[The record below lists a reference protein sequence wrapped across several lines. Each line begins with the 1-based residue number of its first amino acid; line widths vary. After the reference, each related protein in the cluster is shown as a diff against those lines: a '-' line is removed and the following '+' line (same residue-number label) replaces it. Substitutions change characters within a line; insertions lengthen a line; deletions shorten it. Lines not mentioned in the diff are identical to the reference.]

1 VTGSKHSTGTDPVIL
16 IFGGTGL
23 LGRELCRRLKGVA
36 DVVSPS
42 SSVCDISDPAL
53 ATATIRAVRPD
64 IIVNAAAYTAVDRA
78 EFDQDRAYR
87 VNFHAV
93 GNIARTAASIDC
105 PVVHFSTDYVFNGR
119 KRAPYVESDV
129 PDPLNVYGASKLAGD
144 LALIGSSRRHLLLR
158 TSWLYGRDGSG
169 FVKTIL
175 DLAADRYSLDVVAD
189 QVGTPT
195 SADRVAEV
203 TSAIVAHCLA
213 ALRSDSSNNFEFGLY
228 NICASGATSRFDYAR
243 TIVSQAVARGLPLRL
258 NADAIKP
265 ITAASLKG
273 LAKRPANST
282 LACAKLSNAF
292 EIELPHW
299 QIDLTGAIDVAV
311 RRC

>member
-1 VTGSKHSTGTDPVIL
+1 MTGSKHNTRTDPVVL
-16 IFGGTGL
+16 IFGGAGL
-23 LGRELCRRLKGVA
+23 LGRELCRCLKGVA

-53 ATATIRAVRPD
+53 ATATIRTVLPD
-64 IIVNAAAYTAVDRA
+64 LIVNAAAYTAVDRA
-78 EFDQDRAYR
+78 EFDQDQAYR

-93 GNIARTAASIDC
+93 ANIARTAASIDC

-119 KRAPYVESDV
+119 KRDPYVEDDV

-144 LALIGSSRRHLLLR
+144 LALIESSRRHLLFR

-169 FVKTIL
+169 FVDTIL
-175 DLAADRYSLDVVAD
+175 NLAADRYSLDVVVD
-189 QVGTPT
+189 QVGAPT
-195 SADRVAEV
+195 SASLVAEA
-203 TSAIVAHCLA
+203 TSAIVGRCLA

-243 TIVSQAVARGLPLRL
+243 TIVSQALTRGLPLRL

-265 ITAASLKG
+265 ITTASLKG

-282 LACAKLSNAF
+282 LDCAKLSSAF
-292 EIELPHW
+292 EIELPQW
-299 QIDLTGAIDVAV
+299 QIDLSGAIDAAI